1 MNLVVLPYIRK
12 HRIFEK
18 AKYGRIYMIYM
29 RYKIMIAAFP
39 LLLLGVAGATN
50 QALAWRYW
58 NSGGEGGDYWG
69 HGGYENS
76 FLQNF
81 YPGD

>member
-1 MNLVVLPYIRK
+1 
-12 HRIFEK
+12 
-18 AKYGRIYMIYM
+18 
-29 RYKIMIAAFP
+29 MIAAFP